1 MEEGQQER
9 RAKLLTRASP
19 DKFALLDDLCRTSWQ
34 KKRDSRLLKEAV
46 TDKQE
51 AYVLALVEGFVRK
64 RRRRKREGKRWGK
77 RRTSSGPWVYHTL
90 PSGSRISSELS
101 FLKREG
107 GCWMMKGGFLFL
119 CLSS

>member
-46 TDKQE
+46 TEKQE
-51 AYVLALVEGFVRK
+51 AYVLALVEGFVR
-64 RRRRKREGKRWGK
+64 
-77 RRTSSGPWVYHTL
+77 RTCVCGCVWMDEWV
-90 PSGSRISSELS
+90 
-101 FLKREG
+101 G
-107 GCWMMKGGFLFL
+107 GYIYL
-119 CLSS
+119 